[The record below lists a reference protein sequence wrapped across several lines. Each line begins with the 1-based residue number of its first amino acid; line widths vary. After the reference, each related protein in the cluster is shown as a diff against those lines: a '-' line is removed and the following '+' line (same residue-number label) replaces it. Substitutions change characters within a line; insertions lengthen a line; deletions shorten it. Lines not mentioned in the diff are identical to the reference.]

1 MKLIGILGRLR
12 VGKDTTGDYLV
23 DNHDYVKIAFATPL
37 KEGCKIFFNLNDHD
51 VYEGKDVIHPYWG
64 VTPRTL
70 IKYIANDVFRS
81 DINRV
86 LPTVGDKFWVNHGI
100 NRYNELKDVNSV
112 VFSDVRFQSEI
123 DAIHD
128 NGGIIVKIINNN
140 VEKMADEDHIDE
152 LLGDYYVIN
161 EGSVD
166 ELYEK
171 IECILRDIA

>member
-23 DNHDYVKIAFATPL
+23 NEHNYTKLAFATPL
-37 KEGCKIFFNLNDHD
+37 KEGCKILFNLNDYD
-51 VYEGKDVIHPYWG
+51 VYEGKDVMHPYWG

-81 DINRV
+81 DINRI
-86 LPTVGDKFWVNHGI
+86 LPNVGDKFWVNHTM
-100 NRYNELKDVNSV
+100 NKCKELDGVNIV
-112 VFSDVRFQSEI
+112 ISDVRFQSEI
-123 DAIHD
+123 DAIHN
-128 NGGIIVKIINNN
+128 NGGIIIKVVNNN
-140 VEKMADEDHIDE
+140 VNKMADEDHIDE

-161 EGSVD
+161 EGSLD

-171 IECILRDIA
+171 IEQILNDLD